1 MFCVVWLE
9 EMVTFSMFCL
19 LLGCPFPSPV
29 AGGSRLL
36 LVLLLSFAVS
46 VLPSVF
52 GSKSEI
58 IGQKKFQY
66 SSLGS
71 RGTAL
76 IFTF

>member
-58 IGQKKFQY
+58 IGQKEISVLF
-66 SSLGS
+66 LG
-71 RGTAL
+71 
-76 IFTF
+76 F